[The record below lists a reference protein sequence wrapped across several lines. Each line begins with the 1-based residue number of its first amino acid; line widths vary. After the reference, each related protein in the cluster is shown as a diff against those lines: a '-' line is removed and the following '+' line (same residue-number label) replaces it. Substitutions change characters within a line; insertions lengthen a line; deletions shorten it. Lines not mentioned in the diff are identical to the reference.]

1 MLLAIVID
9 LYTQKLS
16 VIEMVAVIIS
26 SFEFLIVL
34 TGMFNNTAQISR
46 AIQSL
51 LASNLRIYAYW
62 LYRVTIGNI
71 SAVWALVEMR

>member
-1 MLLAIVID
+1 MLLAVVID

-16 VIEMVAVIIS
+16 VIETVAVVIR

-46 AIQSL
+46 AVQSL
-51 LASNLRIYAYW
+51 LASNLHIYAYW
-62 LYRVTIGNI
+62 VYRITIGNI
-71 SAVWALVEMR
+71 SIVWALVDMR